1 MKRPGLIISL
11 AACVVLPA
19 IVLVC
24 CSGPGRKSL
33 PCDIYKAGGTPC
45 VTAHSTT
52 RLLYSKYH
60 GPLYRVQRDSD
71 GQTLDIGADA
81 SGYADA
87 AAQDR
92 FLEGTL
98 GRITVIFDQSGMGND
113 LVQASPGTF
122 LGPDDGGFNALPIAD
137 MAPVL
142 LDGHKVY
149 GAYIMPG
156 MGFRCNNAR
165 GLAIDDEP
173 EGMYYVIDGMHYDS
187 GCCFDYG
194 NSSTNGRAVGTGTME
209 TTYYGTATA
218 WGSGNGEGP
227 WIMSD
232 MEAGLF
238 SGYNAKKND
247 VPSITDWDF
256 VSVFVNGGGG
266 NKWDLR
272 GGDAQKDSLITFYSG
287 VRPHTPESDA
297 YFPMHKKGG
306 MLLGNGGDNGN
317 GSAGT
322 FFEGV
327 MTFGYPTDEAINKV
341 QEGIAAA
348 GYRRYPLS
356 VSRLTSFA
364 PGSGS
369 DVTVAFTNTTGKK
382 LNGLIISAEM
392 PEGWKIDGKGDASS
406 SLGAGANTSKVFT
419 VTAPAARSAG
429 FIRFTAKW
437 KGGEASLV
445 ERVRSVEPVKINEV
459 GIPSAVGRTAFVELY
474 NSGSDAADLS
484 GVDVVI
490 RRSGWTP
497 VKAFTF
503 PKGTFVKPGEFVT
516 LEQGASAVTAPAAKG
531 SSEVNLLY
539 DLAALD
545 RIEIDGSQYGIA
557 QRGTPAGEFTT
568 VFTPVSTGPWMN
580 IPAGATNI
588 PVTSTEGFVKGEK
601 MGIGLG
607 GNYEVVTVTEVGTPS
622 TQSTLMQAAKAG
634 DTQLVIEVT
643 RNLVPGSKVT
653 VNTGDRVEVVTVKEL
668 VKASDPPAP
677 RRFGQPQVPHEPGII
692 ELTEPLKKDHAVSVD
707 VSCPGTGVSFEPATG
722 FAHISGEAVQPLGA
736 PYKLD
741 APLKADVAAYQAV
754 GLPAGIEVV
763 RDILRLIVGKD
774 DSSVRFGLGYAPSL
788 TAGSVALVDPATGA
802 VLDAIVY
809 GSQQSSSSANGTIA
823 SPELATLEGVQDGG
837 GCIAVLPQARRSFG
851 PAGAAA
857 PPVLYRSLVRFP
869 DGADTDMLCKDFR
882 LTGLPTPGS
891 ANSVEVE

>member
-1 MKRPGLIISL
+1 
-11 AACVVLPA
+11 
-19 IVLVC
+19 
-24 CSGPGRKSL
+24 
-33 PCDIYKAGGTPC
+33 
-45 VTAHSTT
+45 
-52 RLLYSKYH
+52 
-60 GPLYRVQRDSD
+60 
-71 GQTLDIGADA
+71 
-81 SGYADA
+81 
-87 AAQDR
+87 
-92 FLEGTL
+92 
-98 GRITVIFDQSGMGND
+98 
-113 LVQASPGTF
+113 
-122 LGPDDGGFNALPIAD
+122 
-137 MAPVL
+137 
-142 LDGHKVY
+142 
-149 GAYIMPG
+149 
-156 MGFRCNNAR
+156 
-165 GLAIDDEP
+165 
-173 EGMYYVIDGMHYDS
+173 
-187 GCCFDYG
+187 
-194 NSSTNGRAVGTGTME
+194 
-209 TTYYGTATA
+209 
-218 WGSGNGEGP
+218 
-227 WIMSD
+227 
-232 MEAGLF
+232 
-238 SGYNAKKND
+238 
-247 VPSITDWDF
+247 
-256 VSVFVNGGGG
+256 
-266 NKWDLR
+266 
-272 GGDAQKDSLITFYSG
+272 
-287 VRPHTPESDA
+287 
-297 YFPMHKKGG
+297 
-306 MLLGNGGDNGN
+306 
-317 GSAGT
+317 
-322 FFEGV
+322 

-382 LNGLIISAEM
+382 LNGLTISAEL
-392 PEGWKIDGKGDASS
+392 PEGWTLDGKGDASS

-503 PKGTFVKPGEFVT
+503 PKGTIVKPGEFVT

-588 PVTSTEGFVKGEK
+588 PVTSTEGFTKGEK

-837 GCIAVLPQARRSFG
+837 GCIAVLPQARRPFG

>member
-1 MKRPGLIISL
+1 M
-11 AACVVLPA
+11 
-19 IVLVC
+19 
-24 CSGPGRKSL
+24 
-33 PCDIYKAGGTPC
+33 
-45 VTAHSTT
+45 
-52 RLLYSKYH
+52 
-60 GPLYRVQRDSD
+60 
-71 GQTLDIGADA
+71 
-81 SGYADA
+81 
-87 AAQDR
+87 
-92 FLEGTL
+92 
-98 GRITVIFDQSGMGND
+98 
-113 LVQASPGTF
+113 
-122 LGPDDGGFNALPIAD
+122 
-137 MAPVL
+137 
-142 LDGHKVY
+142 
-149 GAYIMPG
+149 
-156 MGFRCNNAR
+156 
-165 GLAIDDEP
+165 
-173 EGMYYVIDGMHYDS
+173 
-187 GCCFDYG
+187 
-194 NSSTNGRAVGTGTME
+194 
-209 TTYYGTATA
+209 
-218 WGSGNGEGP
+218 
-227 WIMSD
+227 
-232 MEAGLF
+232 
-238 SGYNAKKND
+238 
-247 VPSITDWDF
+247 
-256 VSVFVNGGGG
+256 
-266 NKWDLR
+266 
-272 GGDAQKDSLITFYSG
+272 
-287 VRPHTPESDA
+287 
-297 YFPMHKKGG
+297 
-306 MLLGNGGDNGN
+306 
-317 GSAGT
+317 
-322 FFEGV
+322 
-327 MTFGYPTDEAINKV
+327 
-341 QEGIAAA
+341 
-348 GYRRYPLS
+348 
-356 VSRLTSFA
+356 
-364 PGSGS
+364 
-369 DVTVAFTNTTGKK
+369 TVAFTNTTGKK
-382 LNGLIISAEM
+382 LNGLTISAEL
-392 PEGWKIDGKGDASS
+392 PEGWTLDGKGDASS

-503 PKGTFVKPGEFVT
+503 PKGTIVKPGEFVT

-588 PVTSTEGFVKGEK
+588 PVTSTEGFTKGEK

-837 GCIAVLPQARRSFG
+837 GCIAVLPQARRPFG

>member
-1 MKRPGLIISL
+1 M
-11 AACVVLPA
+11 
-19 IVLVC
+19 
-24 CSGPGRKSL
+24 
-33 PCDIYKAGGTPC
+33 
-45 VTAHSTT
+45 
-52 RLLYSKYH
+52 
-60 GPLYRVQRDSD
+60 
-71 GQTLDIGADA
+71 
-81 SGYADA
+81 
-87 AAQDR
+87 
-92 FLEGTL
+92 
-98 GRITVIFDQSGMGND
+98 
-113 LVQASPGTF
+113 
-122 LGPDDGGFNALPIAD
+122 
-137 MAPVL
+137 
-142 LDGHKVY
+142 
-149 GAYIMPG
+149 
-156 MGFRCNNAR
+156 
-165 GLAIDDEP
+165 
-173 EGMYYVIDGMHYDS
+173 
-187 GCCFDYG
+187 
-194 NSSTNGRAVGTGTME
+194 
-209 TTYYGTATA
+209 
-218 WGSGNGEGP
+218 
-227 WIMSD
+227 
-232 MEAGLF
+232 
-238 SGYNAKKND
+238 
-247 VPSITDWDF
+247 
-256 VSVFVNGGGG
+256 
-266 NKWDLR
+266 
-272 GGDAQKDSLITFYSG
+272 
-287 VRPHTPESDA
+287 
-297 YFPMHKKGG
+297 
-306 MLLGNGGDNGN
+306 
-317 GSAGT
+317 
-322 FFEGV
+322 
-327 MTFGYPTDEAINKV
+327 
-341 QEGIAAA
+341 
-348 GYRRYPLS
+348 
-356 VSRLTSFA
+356 
-364 PGSGS
+364 
-369 DVTVAFTNTTGKK
+369 
-382 LNGLIISAEM
+382 
-392 PEGWKIDGKGDASS
+392 
-406 SLGAGANTSKVFT
+406 
-419 VTAPAARSAG
+419 
-429 FIRFTAKW
+429 
-437 KGGEASLV
+437 
-445 ERVRSVEPVKINEV
+445 RSVEPVKINEV
-459 GIPSAVGRTAFVELY
+459 GVPSAVGRTAFVELY

-588 PVTSTEGFVKGEK
+588 PVTSTEGFTKGEK

-653 VNTGDRVEVVTVKEL
+653 VNTGDRIEVVTVKEL

-736 PYKLD
+736 PYRLD

-788 TAGSVALVDPATGA
+788 SAGSVALVDPATGA

-837 GCIAVLPQARRSFG
+837 GCIAVLPQARRPFG

-857 PPVLYRSLVRFP
+857 PVLYRSLVRFP
-869 DGADTDMLCKDFR
+869 DGADTDMLCKDFQ

-891 ANSVEVE
+891 ANTVEVE